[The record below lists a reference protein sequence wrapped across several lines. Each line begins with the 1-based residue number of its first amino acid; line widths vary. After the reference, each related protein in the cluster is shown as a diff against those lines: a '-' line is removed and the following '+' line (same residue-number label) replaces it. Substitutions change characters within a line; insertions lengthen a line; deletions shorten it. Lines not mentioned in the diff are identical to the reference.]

1 MFIKEAIILAG
12 GKGTRLRS
20 VIKNIPKPM
29 ATISG
34 KPFLEILI
42 ELFENKGIEHFI
54 ISVGYLSDHIIDYFK
69 QKKLNVKITF
79 SVEKEPLGTGG
90 AIRLAMNKIKG
101 DYALILNGDSYFNVE
116 LNALNLMQDVKK
128 PIIFC
133 RYANDVSRY
142 GKVIVNGNKIEKFAE
157 KNSNGPGIINGGV
170 YILPKKMFE
179 NYPLHTN
186 FSIESELSKNLTK
199 NNYARAIVSDGYFID
214 IGIPEDYKRAQTEL
228 RKIVKKKALF
238 LDRDGVI
245 NVDKG
250 YVHTPEQCVFINGIK
265 NLLQNAKKLNYII
278 IIITNQSGIGRGY
291 YNEEQ
296 FHLFMKWLNKSLGN
310 LIDDYYFCPFHEDYG
325 IGKYK
330 IKSFDRKPNPGMIN
344 KAIKDHNIDPLNS
357 IFIGDNISD
366 MIAADRSN
374 IECKLL
380 LRNEEN
386 NKKAKFKSI
395 SNLEEVN
402 SYLI

>member
-12 GKGTRLRS
+12 GKGTRLSS
-20 VIKNIPKPM
+20 VIKDIPKPM

-42 ELFENKGIEHFI
+42 ELFENKGIDHFI
-54 ISVGYLSDHIIDYFK
+54 ISVGHLSDYIIDYFK
-69 QKKLNVKITF
+69 QRKLNVKITF

-101 DYALILNGDSYFNVE
+101 DFALILNGDSYFNVE
-116 LNALNLMQDVKK
+116 LNDLNLIQDVKK
-128 PIIFC
+128 PTIFC
-133 RYANDVSRY
+133 RYVNDVSRY

-170 YILPKKMFE
+170 YIFPKKILE
-179 NYPLHTN
+179 KYPLHTN

-199 NNYARAIVSDGYFID
+199 NNHAQAIVSDGYFID
-214 IGIPEDYKRAQTEL
+214 IGVPEDYKRAQTEL
-228 RKIVKKKALF
+228 KKIVKKKALF

-245 NVDKG
+245 NFDKG
-250 YVHTPEQCVFINGIK
+250 YVHTPEQCVFIDGIK
-265 NLLQNAKKLNYII
+265 NLLQKAKALNYII

-291 YNEEQ
+291 YNEEE

-325 IGKYK
+325 MGKYK
-330 IKSFDRKPNPGMIN
+330 RKSFDRKPNPGMIN
-344 KAIKDHNIDPLNS
+344 KAIKYHNIDPLNS

-366 MIAADRSN
+366 MVAADRAN
-374 IECKLL
+374 IKRKLL
-380 LRNEEN
+380 LRNEETN
-386 NKKAKFKSI
+386 TEVKFKI
-395 SNLEEVN
+395 INNLKEAN